1 MGVLVECVV
10 DCCSLCASS
19 SWNHILCLIHPLS
32 LSPRREQPIP
42 IIIHCDFTT
51 LFRPKKREERQ
62 NSSTRKGRGMTGKQ
76 TNRQTNED

>member
-19 SWNHILCLIHPLS
+19 SWNHILCLIHPVS

-51 LFRPKKREERQ
+51 LFRPKK
-62 NSSTRKGRGMTGKQ
+62 KGRKAKFLNKKGKGNDWQTDKQ
-76 TNRQTNED
+76 TNQ